1 MKSLGILALVICAAY
16 TAPVV
21 AQEQLADTMEA
32 VREKAQADKRLFVA
46 DNLQLT
52 ESEAKAFWPVYE
64 RYQHD
69 LQAINARL
77 ANLIRDYGKN
87 AKTMSDE
94 VANRLTTEAVQ
105 IEVER
110 TRLAESYLPSFRQ
123 ALPGKK
129 LARYYQLETKIRA
142 LFNFDLAKEIPL
154 VQ

>member
-52 ESEAKAFWPVYE
+52 ESEAKAFWPAYE

-94 VANRLTTEAVQ
+94 VADRLTTDAVQ
-105 IEVER
+105 IEAER
-110 TRLAESYLPSFRQ
+110 TRLAESYLPSFRR

>member
-1 MKSLGILALVICAAY
+1 MKSLGILALIICAAY
-16 TAPVV
+16 TNPVV

-105 IEVER
+105 IEAER
-110 TRLAESYLPSFRQ
+110 TRLAESYLPSFRR